1 MILYPSKTREN
12 PSSLLLLYI
21 VCLETSKSAAI
32 CVQLLNS
39 LRKDNGF
46 SEGMT
51 YLGLSGRAWR
61 RFHLRSVWVAVNNRQ
76 LNNKTINCPQIFSQR
91 FKFLYLRI
99 RKPTSLV
106 HVAHNVSNMPQST
119 QDPIC
124 IKFCSALVG
133 ANVVDLLF
141 HHSQHRHDGADKLDQ
156 VIICIRSG
164 TWEKKP

>member
-1 MILYPSKTREN
+1 MSLCLRPAITFVSPVWGKAFNSSLARLSTSVPEMILYPSKTREN

-21 VCLETSKSAAI
+21 VCLETPKSAAI

-39 LRKDNGF
+39 LCKDDGC

-91 FKFLYLRI
+91 FKFSYLRI
-99 RKPTSLV
+99 RKSTSLV
-106 HVAHNVSNMPQST
+106 HVAHNVGNMPQST
-119 QDPIC
+119 
-124 IKFCSALVG
+124 
-133 ANVVDLLF
+133 
-141 HHSQHRHDGADKLDQ
+141 
-156 VIICIRSG
+156 
-164 TWEKKP
+164 